1 MTAATVTATRP
12 AVTAAP
18 TQTRTW
24 FAQVVVPGCDT
35 HGDRQVDGI
44 VDLLIGDIEVG
55 PGEVALARSLAEA
68 DVLPL
73 GYWVSSVWFEGMSEL
88 EF

>member
-1 MTAATVTATRP
+1 MTTATATRP
-12 AVTAAP
+12 AVTLPAM
-18 TQTRTW
+18 QTRTW

>member
-1 MTAATVTATRP
+1 MTTATVTATRP
-12 AVTAAP
+12 AVAATP
-18 TQTRTW
+18 VQTRTW

-35 HGDRQVDGI
+35 HGDRQVDG
-44 VDLLIGDIEVG
+44 VADLLIGELAVA
-55 PGEVALARSLAEA
+55 PGEVTLARSLAEA

-73 GYWVSSVWFEGMSEL
+73 GCWVSSVWFEGMSD

>member
-1 MTAATVTATRP
+1 MTTANVTATRP
-12 AVTAAP
+12 AVAATP

-35 HGDRQVDGI
+35 HGDRQVDG
-44 VDLLIGDIEVG
+44 VADLLIGELAVA
-55 PGEVALARSLAEA
+55 PGEVTLARSLAEA
-68 DVLPL
+68 EVLPL
-73 GYWVSSVWFEGMSEL
+73 GCWVSSVWFEGMSD

>member
-1 MTAATVTATRP
+1 MTTATVTATRP
-12 AVTAAP
+12 AVIATP

-24 FAQVVVPGCDT
+24 FAQVVVPNCDT
-35 HGDRQVDGI
+35 HGERVVDG
-44 VDLLIGDIEVG
+44 VADLLIGEIEVG
-55 PGEVALARSLAEA
+55 PGEVALARSLAEGQ
-68 DVLPL
+68 VLPL

>member
-1 MTAATVTATRP
+1 MTTAPVARP

-18 TQTRTW
+18 VQTRTW
-24 FAQVVVPGCDT
+24 FAQVVVPNCDT
-35 HGDRQVDGI
+35 HGERVVDG
-44 VDLLIGDIEVG
+44 VADMLIGDLEVG

-68 DVLPL
+68 EVLPL
-73 GYWVSSVWFEGMSEL
+73 GCWVSSVWFDGMGEL

>member
-35 HGDRQVDGI
+35 HGDRQVDG
-44 VDLLIGDIEVG
+44 VADLLIGELAVA
-55 PGEVALARSLAEA
+55 PGEVTLARSLAEA
-68 DVLPL
+68 DVSPL
-73 GYWVSSVWFEGMSEL
+73 GCWVSSVWFEGVSD